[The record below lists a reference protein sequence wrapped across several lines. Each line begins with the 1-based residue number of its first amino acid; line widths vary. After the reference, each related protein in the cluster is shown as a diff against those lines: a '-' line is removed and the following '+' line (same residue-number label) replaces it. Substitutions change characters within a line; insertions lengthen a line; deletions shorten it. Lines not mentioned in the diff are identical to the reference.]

1 MWYGLATHN
10 KVVKQ
15 TKVSWVNILF
25 AVYMQTMDMEYT
37 CNGIILFWE
46 HYKAIGVIS
55 HGTINA
61 LYKREGEGEWKH
73 LSVKEKGEIVSLSV
87 VISPMIYVQCE

>member
-1 MWYGLATHN
+1 
-10 KVVKQ
+10 
-15 TKVSWVNILF
+15 
-25 AVYMQTMDMEYT
+25 MQTMVMEYT
-37 CNGIILFWE
+37 CNGIIIFRE

-73 LSVKEKGEIVSLSV
+73 LSVKEKGEIVSRCLLLSSMSNNQ
-87 VISPMIYVQCE
+87 IH